1 MKLSFLFGAGAE
13 IAYGLPS
20 GGKFALDIFR
30 QDSSEAKQIFKENR
44 GLIDNTT
51 IYSGNWLPCDYD
63 TKNVS
68 SYGKAVYES
77 IIKDTVEHNRE
88 KIIKKINDFD
98 KTAEYEYEKS
108 KDWGFDIKEYIEGC
122 INRTLEGCNMSN
134 HLSFSD
140 YISKG
145 NDIFKSNWFSALLLL
160 YKNRKELTLEVV
172 RALNKVLM
180 SILQLQLGAL
190 SEDFTKRFNENLFKK
205 KDDQIDFLDD
215 ISDIIRLNYQS
226 AGLVGLDYIMEKNVT
241 QANSVESAFLLF
253 LNNILENIYSYVLD
267 YKSLIDSNW
276 HYLYCPKDEWT
287 KFCKISIFLITVQKY
302 IKKMFEKNYD
312 PTTKGYY
319 NDVFEAKKKYEILSI
334 ATTNYNTLIN
344 KVINEDICYLN
355 GSTETYYD
363 PYLNRIG
370 SYEELQK
377 AEKHFIVPL
386 LFTQS
391 GTKPMTSIDMSQKYV
406 DVYNKF
412 KQSDIIFVVGFG
424 FNADDEHINGIV
436 RTLIDIDD
444 KKIIVVDID
453 PNLNSKSIAEK
464 LKVNRTKN
472 IEILTVDKN
481 RMVNGKLWIESF
493 C

>member
-13 IAYGLPS
+13 IAYGLPN

-30 QDSSEAKQIFKENR
+30 QDSSEAKQIFKKKR
-44 GLIDNTT
+44 DMIDNTT
-51 IYSGNWLPCDYD
+51 TYSGNWLPCDYD

-68 SYGKAVYES
+68 SYGKSVYES

-108 KDWGFDIKEYIEGC
+108 KIWGFDIKKYIEEH
-122 INRTLEGCNMSN
+122 IQRSLESCNMSN
-134 HLSFSD
+134 YLSFSD
-140 YISKG
+140 YISEG

-160 YKNRKELTLEVV
+160 YKNRKELHSDVV
-172 RALNKVLM
+172 RSLNKVLM

-226 AGLVGLDYIMEKNVT
+226 AGLVGLDYIMEKSIT
-241 QANSVESAFLLF
+241 QAVSVESAFGLF
-253 LNNILENIYSYVLD
+253 LHNILENIYSYVLD

-276 HYLYCPKDEWT
+276 HYLYCPKDEWS
-287 KFCKISIFLITVQKY
+287 KFCKICIFLITVQKY
-302 IKKMFEKNYD
+302 IKNIFDEKYD
-312 PTTKGYY
+312 PSIEGYY
-319 NDVFEAKKKYEILSI
+319 HDVFEAKKQYEILSV

-344 KVINEDICYLN
+344 QVIKEDICYLN

-370 SYEELQK
+370 SIEDLQK
-377 AEKHFIVPL
+377 GEQHFIVPL

-412 KQSDIIFVVGFG
+412 KQSDFIFVVGFG
-424 FNADDEHINGIV
+424 FNADDEHINGII

-444 KKIIVVDID
+444 KKIIVVDVD
-453 PNLNSKSIAEK
+453 PNTNSKSIAEK

-472 IEILTVDKN
+472 IEIITVDEN
-481 RMVNGKLWIESF
+481 RMANGKLWINSF